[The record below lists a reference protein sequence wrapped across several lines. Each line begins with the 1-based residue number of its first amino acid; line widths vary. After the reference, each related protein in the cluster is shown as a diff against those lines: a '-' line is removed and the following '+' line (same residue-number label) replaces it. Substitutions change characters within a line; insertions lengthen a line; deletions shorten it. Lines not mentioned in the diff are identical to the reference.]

1 MKSTAERAMEVA
13 VILSIYHVT
22 LTLRLRHPATAI
34 DSGLL
39 TELHA
44 QLRLLQRRGV
54 LGSFFVTGHHASR
67 VLQVTV
73 VVSAVRIGS
82 AALRAEAAVLEAA
95 TGLIAPDSVTFER
108 LAAQPAHS

>member
-1 MKSTAERAMEVA
+1 M
-13 VILSIYHVT
+13 ILSTYHVT
-22 LTLRLRHPATAI
+22 LTIRLRHLTTEI

-54 LGSFFVTGHHASR
+54 LGSFFVTGHRASR
-67 VLQVTV
+67 LLQVTV
-73 VVSAVRIGS
+73 VVSAVRIAS
-82 AALRAEAAVLEAA
+82 AALRAEAAVREAV

-108 LAAQPAHS
+108 LAAQPANS